1 MLSPWTGEE
10 VVAVDHVTLSV
21 RRGELFGLLGPNGA
35 GKTTLIKLLST
46 LVVPNSGE
54 ALVNG
59 FPLTDGENVRR
70 QIGLVGGE
78 ERSFYWRLSGVDNL
92 RFYASL
98 HGLSH

>member
-1 MLSPWTGEE
+1 MPHSIETLDLTKRFRRRKDIRSMLSPCTGQE

-21 RRGELFGLLGPNGA
+21 KGGELFELLGPNGA

-70 QIGLVGGE
+70 QIG
-78 ERSFYWRLSGVDNL
+78 
-92 RFYASL
+92 
-98 HGLSH
+98 